1 MANTLESLSGKQKIV
16 VHNSAADLVDKTPL
30 QAYQGKTI
38 SNIVDAARVPKQKH
52 TVGVDDASVTSENIK
67 SDIIIIPSGFNGTT
81 LNLPGASGGPQKLI
95 EKLELSE
102 VGSTFEF
109 IVINQKNGV
118 VTLGA
123 VTNGTYIGTT
133 DAAAARAIAAQS
145 VAKYLIRAISTTEIE
160 IYRVQ

>member
-16 VHNSAADLVDKTPL
+16 VHNSATDLLDKTPL

-52 TVGVDDASVTSENIK
+52 TVAVDGTSVNSDNIK
-67 SDIIIIPSGFNGTT
+67 SDIIIIPSGFQGTT
-81 LNLPGASGGPQKLI
+81 LDLPGASGGQAKLI

-109 IVINQKNGV
+109 IVINQHNTA
-118 VTLGA
+118 VTLGT
-123 VTNGTYIGTT
+123 VTNGTYIGHT
-133 DAAAARAIAAQS
+133 DAATAREIGGNA
-145 VAKYLIRAISTTEIE
+145 VAKYLIRATSSTVVE